1 MRLMSLP
8 CSGMWC
14 AKTLRMMLLMAIQR
28 AFQITIP
35 LTLCICLSNAATAQT
50 LDLGGVP
57 TGPSITQTN
66 GATDLATLLEAEL
79 RALNDQAANLTG
91 EAKSGASARARVR
104 GIAAYLLRAGA
115 MRPWNESA
123 PAVDG
128 ARLALLIGRI
138 DALVE
143 LAVGGRAM
151 PPRTLSA
158 DNAKRAIRLL
168 EAIASASIEPM
179 RKAMVS
185 PTQALP
191 AQTARAL
198 GTVLAPLAELA
209 ELLEGR
215 QNDDPWPVL
224 IDARAA
230 SPERMAPCRS
240 SAEIRASLDAL
251 PNCAEKSTMKAALDA
266 TIARGSS
273 AAQDLRLLDRA
284 ADTVGWLVNM
294 RASGAPFPISEAA
307 LAASLQRIVAAV
319 VALSPTADER
329 GAIDARSALEA
340 LEKTDPAARAMLSM
354 RSTREMTEQSRAA
367 LSDAAS
373 SILSSESGGA
383 SGELERARAAT
394 RIIDACAAADRLE
407 NSLLASAPRDLKD
420 VLRQLDRDARF
431 AVRALA
437 PAFKAIAA
445 DPAASSEPGNLSALD
460 RVKSI
465 DADRRRIVMLQGVID
480 SIGAISPGAGRNFA
494 TIGKRMAK
502 LLLEPLKRAQGQAA
516 FAALEAQFSA
526 AFPFAYEDEL
536 KRRSPR
542 AIELTG
548 GAPERVIERAASL
561 RAAWCEAVAT
571 GDLGGSASRRMDN
584 AARLCKALRDLD
596 QLVEPINRS
605 DGDKL
610 ATWGG
615 WATRRAMIAP
625 ATQDLTALA
634 SLAARSFV
642 ASATTEGQATFERDL
657 LALESAIPLVR
668 LTAAI
673 ERKLAPLLRGDP
685 ETVAAQLAPLL
696 VAPTANAYLADAWIR
711 LLTMHRAMI
720 EAEFARRTGDA
731 KLRQSLDQYLALV
744 ALEIEQS
751 AFGGSRVVGPV
762 PGFDGSQP
770 RTDDSKPKGTR
781 GRDR

>member
-1 MRLMSLP
+1 
-8 CSGMWC
+8 
-14 AKTLRMMLLMAIQR
+14 
-28 AFQITIP
+28 
-35 LTLCICLSNAATAQT
+35 
-50 LDLGGVP
+50 
-57 TGPSITQTN
+57 
-66 GATDLATLLEAEL
+66 
-79 RALNDQAANLTG
+79 
-91 EAKSGASARARVR
+91 
-104 GIAAYLLRAGA
+104 
-115 MRPWNESA
+115 
-123 PAVDG
+123 
-128 ARLALLIGRI
+128 
-138 DALVE
+138 
-143 LAVGGRAM
+143 
-151 PPRTLSA
+151 
-158 DNAKRAIRLL
+158 
-168 EAIASASIEPM
+168 
-179 RKAMVS
+179 
-185 PTQALP
+185 
-191 AQTARAL
+191 
-198 GTVLAPLAELA
+198 
-209 ELLEGR
+209 
-215 QNDDPWPVL
+215 
-224 IDARAA
+224 
-230 SPERMAPCRS
+230 
-240 SAEIRASLDAL
+240 
-251 PNCAEKSTMKAALDA
+251 
-266 TIARGSS
+266 
-273 AAQDLRLLDRA
+273 
-284 ADTVGWLVNM
+284 
-294 RASGAPFPISEAA
+294 
-307 LAASLQRIVAAV
+307 
-319 VALSPTADER
+319 
-329 GAIDARSALEA
+329 
-340 LEKTDPAARAMLSM
+340 
-354 RSTREMTEQSRAA
+354 
-367 LSDAAS
+367 
-373 SILSSESGGA
+373 
-383 SGELERARAAT
+383 
-394 RIIDACAAADRLE
+394 
-407 NSLLASAPRDLKD
+407 
-420 VLRQLDRDARF
+420 
-431 AVRALA
+431 
-437 PAFKAIAA
+437 
-445 DPAASSEPGNLSALD
+445 
-460 RVKSI
+460 
-465 DADRRRIVMLQGVID
+465 
-480 SIGAISPGAGRNFA
+480 
-494 TIGKRMAK
+494 MAK

-548 GAPERVIERAASL
+548 GAPERVIKRAASL

-751 AFGGSRVVGPV
+751 AFGGSRLVGPV